1 MPQPPARA
9 GGTPP
14 ALTDVLTSA
23 AGYAQDEK
31 AASTRRGYRSDWRDF
46 SAWCD
51 RMQLA
56 AMPALPATVAA
67 YFAHLADSGR
77 SAGTIA
83 RRVAAIAYAHKLKG
97 ADSPTTV
104 EAVRQVLRGIRRR
117 IGVKP
122 VQKAPATARAI
133 GAMVANIP
141 DGGITGIRDRAILLL
156 GFAAALRR
164 SEIVGLKV
172 NDLEFSPDGV
182 LVHIRKSKTDQE
194 GQGTIIAVPRGGK
207 LQPVEAIE
215 AWLAHKN
222 RVEIPDNAIRQN
234 GPLFVSIDRHGNVNP
249 NALSDKSIADIVKH
263 RAAAA
268 GLDPAIFS
276 GHSLRA
282 GFVTSALE
290 HGADLFK
297 VMDVT
302 RHKRVETLKI
312 YDRRAQAFRNHAGKD
327 FL

>member
-46 SAWCD
+46 SAWCE
-51 RMQLA
+51 RMQLL
-56 AMPALPATVAA
+56 AMPALPATVAG
-67 YFAHLADSGR
+67 YLAHLADSGR

-104 EAVRQVLRGIRRR
+104 EAVRQVCRGIRRR
-117 IGVKP
+117 IGVAP

-133 GAMVANIP
+133 GAMLEHIP
-141 DGGITGIRDRAILLL
+141 EGLTGLRDRAILLL

-164 SEIVGLKV
+164 SEIVELNV
-172 NDLEFSPDGV
+172 SDLEFSPDGV

-194 GQGTIIAVPRGGK
+194 GQGATIAVPRGGK
-207 LQPVEAIE
+207 LRPVDAIE
-215 AWLAHKN
+215 AWLATSK
-222 RVEIPDNAIRQN
+222 IDA
-234 GPLFVSIDRHGNVNP
+234 GPCFRPIDRHGRVNP
-249 NALSDKSIADIVKH
+249 HALSDRSVANIVKFY
-263 RAAAA
+263 A
-268 GLDPAIFS
+268 GLAGLNPQSFS